1 MNKPAVRDGALFVLR
16 LVLGFVFIAHGW
28 QILFADGAAATA
40 QIFAAAGVPQ
50 AQMSA
55 WVVGVSQLVG
65 GSMLIVGLLT
75 TAVAGAL
82 ALLVLAAAYFVHFD
96 HGVFVTNNG
105 FEYVLV
111 LMASLMMI
119 VVFGSGRAS
128 LDAVLG

>member
-55 WVVGVSQLVG
+55 WVAGVSQLVG

-82 ALLVLAAAYFVHFD
+82 ALLVFAAAYFVHFD

>member
-40 QIFAAAGVPQ
+40 QSFAAAGVPQ
-50 AQMSA
+50 
-55 WVVGVSQLVG
+55 
-65 GSMLIVGLLT
+65 
-75 TAVAGAL
+75 AL

-111 LMASLMMI
+111 LMVSLMMI

>member
-55 WVVGVSQLVG
+55 WVAGVSQLVG

-96 HGVFVTNNG
+96 HGVFVANNG